1 MIDGIGEPFAEMP
14 AKRPYHTIDYGI
26 DWTAFLAKHWQ
37 QGTSYAA
44 NDRVRPRTPT
54 GFEYEATTAG
64 QSAAREPRWPTTL
77 ADTVADG
84 SVIWTAR
91 ALSTASLRTT
101 VSTSSWTADSG
112 VTLSGAVVDGQLATT
127 LVAGGTSGN
136 RYSVLNRVTFA
147 NGQRAEGELVIP
159 VRD

>member
-1 MIDGIGEPFAEMP
+1 MTDGIGEPFAEMP
-14 AKRPYHTIDYGI
+14 AKRSYHTIDYGI

-44 NDRVRPRTPT
+44 NDRIRPRTPT

-84 SVIWTAR
+84 SVVWTAR
-91 ALSTASLRTT
+91 ALSTASLQTT
-101 VSTSSWTADSG
+101 VSASTWTADPG
-112 VTLSGAVVDGQLATT
+112 LTLSGSQLDGQLATT
-127 LVAGGTSGN
+127 IVAGGNSGQTYSIYN
-136 RYSVLNRVTFA
+136 RATFA
-147 NGQRAEGELVIP
+147 NGQRAEAELMIP